1 MSAIT
6 FTGVLEGLA
15 PISWSVVETFRG
27 WSLETGF
34 GDWFDT
40 RFAADDEV
48 VATVTDDSDTS
59 ISTPTMLAGP
69 RERDHAKSRP
79 AKVTWMDK
87 TSWLLSSGSQS
98 WDTFLAPATTA
109 TILAAVASRFGVSIT
124 GPTPWDIYA
133 EDFKLVN
140 GWAVLDRIE
149 RASGGDITV
158 GTDNSLVFR
167 AAGWTSGP
175 SSFKPTTVKDH
186 YDPLARYGR
195 IFVSKNLGTGTAEG
209 PQYYTFTAPGVATQE
224 LSFPLGP
231 GAYPEYVSSVGTVT
245 IVTLYDGPPDSGG
258 QAIVTHFLDGSS
270 GDGPDPTGSW
280 PATHLVATIEPD
292 TTGSTAP
299 FGARL
304 KVSGSAYS
312 DLPAGIDGA
321 IAQEF
326 GSGRGAPFAFSDSLI
341 PDLAFATARHPY
353 WLARA
358 NRGTNTM
365 TATGPLDCSVRVG
378 QTWGWAP
385 WGLAGRIEQVKHS
398 GGGRAP
404 TTEIIVNCDVEV
416 S

>member
-79 AKVTWMDK
+79 AKVTWMDE

-158 GTDNSLVFR
+158 GTDNALVFR
-167 AAGWTSGP
+167 AAGWTNGAST
-175 SSFKPTTVKDH
+175 FKPTKVRDH
-186 YDPLARYGR
+186 WDPLARYGK
-195 IFVSKNLGTGTAEG
+195 IFVSKNLGQGTHEG
-209 PQYYTFTAPGVATQE
+209 PQYYTFTEAGNVSGE
-224 LSFPLGP
+224 LAFPLGP
-231 GAYPEYVSSVGTVT
+231 GAVPSYEGGVGNVGW
-245 IVTLYDGPPDSGG
+245 VTLWDGPHDGGGNPLGTWPLTGDSGDEF
-258 QAIVTHFLDGSS
+258 ID
-270 GDGPDPTGSW
+270 PPTGSW
-280 PATHLVATIEPD
+280 PATHFTAIVYPD
-292 TTGSTAP
+292 PVSTLP
-299 FGARL
+299 IGARL
-304 KVSGSAYS
+304 KISGAPYT

-321 IAQEF
+321 IGQEF
-326 GSGRGAPFAFSDSLI
+326 GTGRGAPYAFSDTLI
-341 PDLAFATARHPY
+341 PDLAFATSMWPH

-365 TATGPLDCSVRVG
+365 TSRLLCSRGPDLGMGSVG
-378 QTWGWAP
+378 
-385 WGLAGRIEQVKHS
+385 AGRPYRAGQAHGRRS
-398 GGGRAP
+398 GAYDGDSR
-404 TTEIIVNCDVEV
+404 EL
-416 S
+416 